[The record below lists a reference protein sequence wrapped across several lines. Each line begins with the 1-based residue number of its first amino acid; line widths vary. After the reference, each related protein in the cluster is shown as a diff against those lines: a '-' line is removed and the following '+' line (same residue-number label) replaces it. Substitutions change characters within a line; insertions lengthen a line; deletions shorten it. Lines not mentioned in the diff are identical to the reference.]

1 MTIRSVARSGRPVPG
16 DPDLVTGVTGD
27 AVRLIETHL
36 LPWLSKRPGELS
48 GPAAVLFGG
57 SPLRAVE
64 AVVLGQSSETY
75 DEWIAL
81 VLERIKKRG
90 AKSVASILPALEL
103 DERGQS
109 TGRVRVI
116 VVADVMG
123 SAKPTAAWRSVT
135 GARAPNK
142 GRSFEKKRVVSGSFG
157 FFANYN

>member
-1 MTIRSVARSGRPVPG
+1 MTT
-16 DPDLVTGVTGD
+16 VTAD
-27 AVRLIETHL
+27 AVRLIEQHL
-36 LPWLSKRPGELS
+36 LPWLSKRSGELP

-57 SPLRAVE
+57 TPLRAVE
-64 AVVLGQSSETY
+64 AVVLGVSAETY

-90 AKSVASILPALEL
+90 AQSVASVLPALEL
-103 DERGQS
+103 DERGES

-135 GARAPNK
+135 DRRPRR

-157 FFANYN
+157 FFADYN